1 MIAGRRQGKWLSRRI
16 VELIP
21 EARGVGREGGGEG
34 ARRKDSAADGR
45 HRWREGGG
53 GVGEEERWRTLLLEL
68 SRVTLCV
75 QEMPEVLEILQSQDT
90 GPTSS
95 QV

>member
-1 MIAGRRQGKWLSRRI
+1 MAFSKDRRVDPRGQG
-16 VELIP
+16 
-21 EARGVGREGGGEG
+21 GREGRG
-34 ARRKDSAADGR
+34 ARRKGSAADGR

-53 GVGEEERWRTLLLEL
+53 EGVGEEGRWRTLLLEL